1 MTYAICLSEYLS
13 GLAISMEPISV
24 QGGGGGGGR
33 IVYES
38 QAMGNNW
45 TTAEHY
51 AHCVLYCVG
60 DNF

>member
-1 MTYAICLSEYLS
+1 MPSVSVNICLDWRFRWNQYLCR
-13 GLAISMEPISV
+13 G
-24 QGGGGGGGR
+24 GGGGGGGR